1 MLSDD
6 IKKTS
11 PAGAPVWPHSCQCT
25 VLLTFDLDAET
36 TWMSRDPG
44 KTLLPVLVSQGRFG
58 PKVGVPAILDLL
70 RDFGLRSTF
79 FVPSLVTELY
89 PEAIEAVCAA
99 GSEIGAHGHAH
110 EIPGTIA
117 NEEEERILSKSVE
130 LLTRATG
137 TRPIGY
143 RAPFGQ
149 ISHCT
154 LELLER
160 YGFDYASNMM
170 DDIFP
175 YIHHSVTGAKPLA
188 ELPIH
193 WVLVDATFMQFSG
206 AATAR
211 PIYSATDVLTIW
223 KEEFLGIYE
232 RGALMNLIL
241 HPQIIGRPS
250 RVRMLREFIS
260 YVQSFPGV
268 WLPTAAEVAVHW
280 RETTQGVKG

>member
-1 MLSDD
+1 MPNSECN
-6 IKKTS
+6 IPS
-11 PAGAPVWPHSCQCT
+11 SERRPPWPHGCRCT

-36 TWMSRDPG
+36 TWMSRDPSA
-44 KTLLPVLVSQGRFG
+44 TLLPVLVSQGRFG
-58 PKVGVPAILDLL
+58 PKVGVPAILELL

-89 PEAIEAVCAA
+89 PAAIEAVRAA
-99 GSEIGAHGHAH
+99 GCEIGAHGHAH

-117 NEEEERILSKSVE
+117 VEEEERILSKSIE
-130 LLTRATG
+130 LLERATG
-137 TRPIGY
+137 ERPIGY

-149 ISHCT
+149 ISHRT
-154 LELLER
+154 MEFLER
-160 YGFDYASNMM
+160 YGFDYSSNMM
-170 DDIFP
+170 DDVVP
-175 YIHHSVTGAKPLA
+175 YVHESATGAKPLV

-206 AATAR
+206 ASGGR
-211 PIYSATDVLTIW
+211 PIHSAAAVQAIW

-232 RGALMNLIL
+232 HGGLMNIIL

-250 RVRMLREFIS
+250 RMRMLREFVS
-260 YVQSFPGV
+260 FVRSFPGV

-280 RETTQGVKG
+280 RHGAQGPG